1 VSDLSGLGVL
11 VTGAHRGVGAAVA
24 IAVAA
29 AGASVICVDRRL
41 CGETVATI
49 RAAGGRAEIWQC
61 DVADEDSVRALF
73 DALADAQFR
82 LDMVVHCARI
92 AGDAPALDT
101 ATADFD
107 RLMAV
112 NLRGTFLVGRAAMGM
127 MRGAGGRIVL
137 IAAAVPDPAPGAGA
151 FAASQAGVG
160 ALARAWAHEVGPD
173 IAVNAVRPGSGG
185 ATAAARLVLL
195 LAGPEGALLNGQVL
209 DA

>member
-73 DALADAQFR
+73 DALADARFR

-127 MRGAGGRIVL
+127 MRGAGGRIG
-137 IAAAVPDPAPGAGA
+137 PGRTRSAPT
-151 FAASQAGVG
+151 SRSTRC
-160 ALARAWAHEVGPD
+160 ARA
-173 IAVNAVRPGSGG
+173 
-185 ATAAARLVLL
+185 AAARRRRR
-195 LAGPEGALLNGQVL
+195 ALCCCSPVRK
-209 DA
+209 ARC